1 MTMSDILLIIIL
13 VLFMAVVQ
21 FIAMLMVRRFDRF
34 CNKIKSKFL
43 AFHHAPE
50 RKLEGQEKKK
60 ASSVIMDDISS
71 DVPPLDDI

>member
-1 MTMSDILLIIIL
+1 MSDILLIIIL
-13 VLFMAVVQ
+13 VLFMSVVQ

-50 RKLEGQEKKK
+50 RKREEQENKK
-60 ASSVIMDDISS
+60 SSVIMDDIST

>member
-1 MTMSDILLIIIL
+1 MSDILLIIIL

-34 CNKIKSKFL
+34 CNKIKSKLL
-43 AFHHAPE
+43 AFYHAPE
-50 RKLEGQEKKK
+50 RKREEQEKKK
-60 ASSVIMDDISS
+60 TSSVISS

>member
-1 MTMSDILLIIIL
+1 MSDILLIIIL

-50 RKLEGQEKKK
+50 RKREEQENKK
-60 ASSVIMDDISS
+60 SSVIMDDIST